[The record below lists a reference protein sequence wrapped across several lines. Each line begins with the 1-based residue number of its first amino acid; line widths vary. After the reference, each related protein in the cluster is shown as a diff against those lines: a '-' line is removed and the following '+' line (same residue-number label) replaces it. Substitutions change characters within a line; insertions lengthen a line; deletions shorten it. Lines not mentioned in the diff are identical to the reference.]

1 MSSKKVWT
9 RSVPNG
15 SDLRS
20 RIVNG
25 RSALPTNV
33 FGPWKD
39 ERRCV
44 PLFGKLGA
52 SRRLGFVQKDPFFLK
67 FHSLKSAGMRSAP
80 TGRRRS
86 LRIKSFPSEGA
97 PCGVASSVCIRSGRC
112 SAIWAACCVRQMRG
126 VAPGGARRP
135 LEKVQRVA
143 DMRGQLVCVL
153 FHLFRSFSN
162 TNSV

>member
-1 MSSKKVWT
+1 MVERGTLDLFIKQYNTKMEVASGAPSVLFSFA

-52 SRRLGFVQKDPFFLK
+52 SRRLGFVQKDPFF
-67 FHSLKSAGMRSAP
+67 
-80 TGRRRS
+80 
-86 LRIKSFPSEGA
+86 
-97 PCGVASSVCIRSGRC
+97 
-112 SAIWAACCVRQMRG
+112 
-126 VAPGGARRP
+126 
-135 LEKVQRVA
+135 
-143 DMRGQLVCVL
+143 
-153 FHLFRSFSN
+153 
-162 TNSV
+162 